1 MFQKK
6 LNLTPLGAELP
17 KIQVCVAIQK
27 INSPPVNAPLP
38 PWVMWGCLV
47 LWLFASQT
55 PSVVEKPF
63 LGQSLGI
70 SVVKLLFSPLRS
82 LRRTLR
88 THRAAG
94 KAENKAGLQ
103 LLSGFGGEISPPK

>member
-27 INSPPVNAPLP
+27 INSPPGNVPLP
-38 PWVMWGCLV
+38 LWVMWGCLV

-55 PSVVEKPF
+55 PSMVEKPF

-82 LRRTLR
+82 L
-88 THRAAG
+88 
-94 KAENKAGLQ
+94 
-103 LLSGFGGEISPPK
+103 